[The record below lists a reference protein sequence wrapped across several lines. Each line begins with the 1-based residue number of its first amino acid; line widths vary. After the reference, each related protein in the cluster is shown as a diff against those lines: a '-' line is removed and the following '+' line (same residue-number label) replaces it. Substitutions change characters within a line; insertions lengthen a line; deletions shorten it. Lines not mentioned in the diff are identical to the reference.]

1 MFVVPAGNTN
11 ERPASNDRQTGGI
24 RFNTQQQQFEG
35 YNGTD
40 FVSLGGVRD
49 VNQDTYILT
58 ELSPGSNEDTFFFY
72 NQGVNSL
79 DIVQDKFKLYTAKTF
94 DTSGTLTLNGVTSAQ
109 DPLDVQTLGAS
120 ILKVRWQK
128 DVEISGG
135 LRFKSVPVLGE
146 IATIGSITSGTGV
159 YSTSTTFNGINS
171 TSQFEGGGATFDVVI
186 DGSGSIQSVTL
197 ATAGS
202 GYEVA
207 EIVTILGTELGGAT
221 PADDVTFPV
230 ASLANT
236 SNSLARLDVLQQD
249 YVTQL
254 DSKPFLSFDANGAEA
269 AWKINRG
276 WNAGTESYLTI
287 FDSTATFMELD
298 DCRLEGGQLS
308 SFGASSTIVQF
319 DKTSFKG
326 AKTLVTIESDDGKV
340 HMLEVTSVCAASGT
354 TAYATITNSVTSAND
369 LVDADVVVVGNN
381 VQVNLTKSAAATSST
396 SFTGRFTTTKVKV

>member
-1 MFVVPAGNTN
+1 MTLRNFVN
-11 ERPASNDRQTGGI
+11 
-24 RFNTQQQQFEG
+24 
-35 YNGTD
+35 
-40 FVSLGGVRD
+40 
-49 VNQDTYILT
+49 
-58 ELSPGSNEDTFFFY
+58 
-72 NQGVNSL
+72 
-79 DIVQDKFKLYTAKTF
+79 
-94 DTSGTLTLNGVTSAQ
+94 
-109 DPLDVQTLGAS
+109 
-120 ILKVRWQK
+120 
-128 DVEISGG
+128 
-135 LRFKSVPVLGE
+135 
-146 IATIGSITSGTGV
+146 
-159 YSTSTTFNGINS
+159 
-171 TSQFEGGGATFDVVI
+171 
-186 DGSGSIQSVTL
+186 
-197 ATAGS
+197 TAGS
-202 GYEVA
+202 GFEVG
-207 EIVTILGTELGGAT
+207 EVITILGTLLGGNT

-230 ASLANT
+230 ATIANSQSPFT
-236 SNSLARLDVLQQD
+236 RLDILQQD

-254 DSKPFLSFDANGAEA
+254 DGKPFLTLDSNGAEA

-276 WNAGTESYLTI
+276 WNAGTESYLTV

-381 VQVNLTKSAAATSST
+381 VQVNLTKSTAATSST